1 MAKPEKK
8 KGFNIGDPLLQIDKI
23 LNEVSKYRLGSTG
36 YSFYDIKNLKPI
48 FAFDYLSLS
57 GGELCFNSKGL
68 SVEDYI
74 GFLEGLR
81 KISDTSYQTLHHTK
95 NYRFHKIDFDD
106 KKVAISRKDFKAIL
120 SSKPDLLKDEE
131 LPTLYQFDLQYV
143 QAARVCGFLFKGV
156 FYLVWYDRNHIIY
169 PRN

>member
-1 MAKPEKK
+1 MYKPVKK
-8 KGFNIGDPLLQIDKI
+8 RGFNVGEPLIQIEKI
-23 LNEVSKYRLGSTG
+23 LNEVSKYKLGSSG

-48 FAFDYLSLS
+48 FAFDYLSLNCS
-57 GGELCFNSKGL
+57 ELCFNSARL
-68 SVEDYI
+68 STEDYI

-81 KISDTSYQTLHHTK
+81 KISDTSYQALHDTK

-106 KKVAISRKDFKAIL
+106 KKVSISRKDFKLIL
-120 SSKPDLLKDEE
+120 SNKPELLKDEE
-131 LPTLYQFDLQYV
+131 LPTLYQFDIHYV

-156 FYLVWYDRNHIIY
+156 FYLVWYDRNHTIY